1 MASGR
6 QNKLAGQIAEH
17 LVCAELGRRDLIAT
31 PFAGNVPT
39 FDVIAADD
47 QCRTV
52 PLQIKATRGSSWPTD
67 ARLWLDLQ
75 FEAATRVQH
84 NGGLRSLSNP
94 ELIYVCVALHAP
106 GDGKLDRFFILTK
119 CDLQQVCAG
128 NYSTWMEPRGWRRPK
143 NPESYDCRYYV
154 PQLERFEDN
163 WDIIFARL
171 ATAAV

>member
-31 PFAGNVPT
+31 PFAGNVPA

-75 FEAATRVQH
+75 FEATTRVQH
-84 NGGLRSLSNP
+84 NGGMRSLSNP
-94 ELIYVCVALHAP
+94 DLIYVCVALHAP
-106 GDGKLDRFFILTK
+106 GDVVHSDLPVMPPDHPDRCKDPWIQPFGIEPRAQVALDRVGRIAQRARTL
-119 CDLQQVCAG
+119 
-128 NYSTWMEPRGWRRPK
+128 S
-143 NPESYDCRYYV
+143 DCR
-154 PQLERFEDN
+154 E
-163 WDIIFARL
+163 L
-171 ATAAV
+171 A